1 MILHAQAKHGK
12 PGLPWL
18 VFLHGF
24 SGDCH
29 EWQEVGEAFADYSR
43 LYVDLPGH
51 GGSAAISVDGFDDVT
66 DLLRKTLVSY
76 NILDFWLVGYSLG
89 GRVAM
94 MAACQGLAGLCGVI
108 VEGGHPGLQNAEQ
121 RAERQRSD
129 RQWVQ
134 RFLTEP
140 LTAVFADWYQ
150 QPVFA
155 SLNDDQRRGAGGA
168 AQQQ

>member
-29 EWQEVGEAFADYSR
+29 EWQEVGEVFADYSR

-66 DLLRKTLVSY
+66 GLLCKTLVSY

-94 MAACQGLAGLCGVI
+94 MAACQGLAGLCGVV

-121 RAERQRSD
+121 RTQRQRSD
-129 RQWVQ
+129 RQWAQ
-134 RFLTEP
+134 RFRTEP
-140 LTAVFADWYQ
+140 LTAGFAGWV
-150 QPVFA
+150 QPPFFSSPHHA
-155 SLNDDQRRGAGGA
+155 QPREAGLA
-168 AQQQ
+168 CRNK

>member
-29 EWQEVGEAFADYSR
+29 EWQEVGEVFANYSR

-51 GGSAAISVDGFDDVT
+51 GGSAAIRVDGFDDVT
-66 DLLRKTLVSY
+66 GLLRKTLVSY
-76 NILDFWLVGYSLG
+76 NILNFWLVGYSLG

-94 MAACQGLAGLCGVI
+94 MAACQGCRGFVGLLSKAGTLGCKM
-108 VEGGHPGLQNAEQ
+108 LNNA
-121 RAERQRSD
+121 RNVSVPIANGRS
-129 RQWVQ
+129 
-134 RFLTEP
+134 
-140 LTAVFADWYQ
+140 VFAQ
-150 QPVFA
+150 
-155 SLNDDQRRGAGGA
+155 NR
-168 AQQQ
+168 

>member
-51 GGSAAISVDGFDDVT
+51 GGF
-66 DLLRKTLVSY
+66 
-76 NILDFWLVGYSLG
+76 G
-89 GRVAM
+89 G
-94 MAACQGLAGLCGVI
+94 
-108 VEGGHPGLQNAEQ
+108 
-121 RAERQRSD
+121 D
-129 RQWVQ
+129 
-134 RFLTEP
+134 
-140 LTAVFADWYQ
+140 
-150 QPVFA
+150 
-155 SLNDDQRRGAGGA
+155 
-168 AQQQ
+168 

>member
-89 GRVAM
+89 GRGAM
-94 MAACQGLAGLCGVI
+94 
-108 VEGGHPGLQNAEQ
+108 
-121 RAERQRSD
+121 
-129 RQWVQ
+129 
-134 RFLTEP
+134 
-140 LTAVFADWYQ
+140 
-150 QPVFA
+150 
-155 SLNDDQRRGAGGA
+155 
-168 AQQQ
+168 

>member
-1 MILHAQAKHGK
+1 M
-12 PGLPWL
+12 
-18 VFLHGF
+18 HGF

-108 VEGGHPGLQNAEQ
+108 VEGGHPGCKMLNNVRNVSVPIANG
-121 RAERQRSD
+121 RS
-129 RQWVQ
+129 
-134 RFLTEP
+134 
-140 LTAVFADWYQ
+140 VFAQ
-150 QPVFA
+150 
-155 SLNDDQRRGAGGA
+155 NR
-168 AQQQ
+168 

>member
-76 NILDFWLVGYSLG
+76 NASMDLMMSPAYCVKPWLVTTSLTSG
-89 GRVAM
+89 WWGTR
-94 MAACQGLAGLCGVI
+94 LADGW
-108 VEGGHPGLQNAEQ
+108 
-121 RAERQRSD
+121 R
-129 RQWVQ
+129 
-134 RFLTEP
+134 
-140 LTAVFADWYQ
+140 
-150 QPVFA
+150 
-155 SLNDDQRRGAGGA
+155 
-168 AQQQ
+168 

>member
-29 EWQEVGEAFADYSR
+29 EWQEVGEVFADYSR

-66 DLLRKTLVSY
+66 DLLRLARGWRGFMGLLSKAGIRGCKMLNNVRNVSVPIA
-76 NILDFWLVGYSLG
+76 NGCS
-89 GRVAM
+89 
-94 MAACQGLAGLCGVI
+94 
-108 VEGGHPGLQNAEQ
+108 
-121 RAERQRSD
+121 
-129 RQWVQ
+129 
-134 RFLTEP
+134 
-140 LTAVFADWYQ
+140 VFAQ
-150 QPVFA
+150 
-155 SLNDDQRRGAGGA
+155 NR
-168 AQQQ
+168 

>member
-51 GGSAAISVDGFDDVT
+51 GGSAQLASMDLMMSPAYCVKLLLVTTSLTSGWWGTRLADGW
-66 DLLRKTLVSY
+66 R
-76 NILDFWLVGYSLG
+76 
-89 GRVAM
+89 
-94 MAACQGLAGLCGVI
+94 
-108 VEGGHPGLQNAEQ
+108 
-121 RAERQRSD
+121 
-129 RQWVQ
+129 
-134 RFLTEP
+134 
-140 LTAVFADWYQ
+140 
-150 QPVFA
+150 
-155 SLNDDQRRGAGGA
+155 
-168 AQQQ
+168 